1 MARTKALR
9 QVDRKRAAIYARV
22 SDKSQAEDDKTS
34 LTEQT
39 TEMEAYCEGKGMTI
53 TARYQEVG
61 RGWSKK
67 RPEFQRM
74 LADAKRG
81 RFDTIVCWKSDRLS
95 RGMYPAAALME
106 VVEAYQIQLEAV
118 MDAIDMKT
126 FGLMAA
132 IGKIELDN
140 FRERA
145 SMGKRGSAKQ
155 GRMPVG
161 ALSYGYRIGDDGKP
175 EIYEPEAEVVRRIFH
190 MYVHEGMSGS
200 TISRQLARDNAP
212 TFNPGSRWHK
222 SFLSALLGKEVY
234 KGDWWYG
241 KSRWVATEGG
251 ETVYAQPQDA
261 WIKVPFP
268 PLVDEQTWDRAQAI
282 KKQRKTQSTR
292 NTKIFYLLQHLVRCA
307 ECGRLFACKSTTRR
321 TVKSN
326 GSIYKYNLKTPYRH
340 YHCYGMLSE
349 GLRCRERSHIKAGQ
363 LEELVWSQV
372 KEMIQNPELIVA
384 GIEALDTQGE
394 DGLGMRIA
402 RAERDLQKVQ
412 IEEERAIRLYVSG
425 KIKEDQLDQQR
436 KFILERLETAREKLD
451 DLRARESMASEKRGL
466 MENLVQWAGKFGKGL
481 DDLPD
486 EKRRDVLRLL
496 VDQVLVD
503 RNNNVSI
510 TLGIPTEDFV
520 SIEKEESRF
529 PCPAIA
535 GYRERTPKKWLCGA
549 RYCLQYTMV
558 GLRGL
563 YAVPFSSLRFRSRN
577 PVLVLRAPQ
586 TRQLNSNGV
595 IGVRTGDLQPYS
607 RMQVRNSNRSFT
619 QIRTA
624 YTIRGQETVGPNDE
638 P

>member
-1 MARTKALR
+1 MARIKALR

-39 TEMEAYCEGKGMTI
+39 TEMEAYCEGMTI

-234 KGDWWYG
+234 KGNWWYG

-282 KKQRKTQSTR
+282 KKQRRTQSTR

-394 DGLGMRIA
+394 DGLGKRIA
-402 RAERDLQKVQ
+402 RAARDLQKVQ

-481 DDLPD
+481 DNLPD

-496 VDQVLVD
+496 VDQILVD

-520 SIEKEESRF
+520 SIEKEESR
-529 PCPAIA
+529 CPISAKQPAVTSPTYPATVMLAIYLPWVRFSEVT
-535 GYRERTPKKWLCGA
+535 GSSTERQAINA
-549 RYCLQYTMV
+549 RVEGRCEH
-558 GLRGL
+558 G
-563 YAVPFSSLRFRSRN
+563 
-577 PVLVLRAPQ
+577 
-586 TRQLNSNGV
+586 
-595 IGVRTGDLQPYS
+595 
-607 RMQVRNSNRSFT
+607 
-619 QIRTA
+619 
-624 YTIRGQETVGPNDE
+624 
-638 P
+638 